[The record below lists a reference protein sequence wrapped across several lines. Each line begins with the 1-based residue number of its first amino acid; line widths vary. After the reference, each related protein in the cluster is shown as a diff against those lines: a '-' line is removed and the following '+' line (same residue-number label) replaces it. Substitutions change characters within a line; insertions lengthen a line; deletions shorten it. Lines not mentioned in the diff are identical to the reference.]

1 MKYLFFVHVVAFVSY
16 LVTYGLLYARNR
28 TEKLNRDLRLFL
40 LNLIGWV
47 ALEFTFFLEVSR
59 GRELLIWRLA
69 SVFWIPSVFWFLNFV
84 YRLTGRA
91 RDWLY
96 WFSLALAAVG
106 VVAYVG
112 TDLGL
117 SGYKRYA
124 WGVADEQG
132 PAYPVFIGV
141 VFFHAVVAISMM
153 VRHARVAGASR
164 GRALER
170 SLKLV
175 AAGAVA
181 TFGSAAMINV
191 VLPAISEIGPVPR
204 LASCST
210 VLLLPF
216 LDLAVLR
223 HGFLSVSVGQAVEEL
238 FEGLRDGVV
247 LLDRQGTA
255 RRANRAARELLGLGE
270 DEDAAPALEGL
281 LAGRPEGVDLHEVEV
296 GREGSERGRVLA
308 ISKTA
313 TRRRGIEFGAVV
325 TIHDLS
331 ERRRSEEV
339 LRRSRDELEERVA
352 ERARELRA
360 AQKMEV
366 IAAMAGGIAHDFN
379 NLLAA
384 IVGFASA
391 ARDDLDEEH
400 PNREDVEEILIA
412 AGRGREIVRQLLDFG
427 HGADIEPRRLD
438 LASVVRETLRLVE
451 VSLPPGVSLELDG
464 AGRGIFVH
472 GDAAQLHQVVMN
484 LCTNACQ
491 AMVRDGGELKV
502 SLRRVAPGHGECPP
516 ELEPGGYALLE
527 VRDEGEGIFP
537 EVRDHIFEP
546 FFTTRGGSGGT
557 GLGLATAM
565 RIVERHGGRLTAES
579 EPGRGS
585 LFGVYIPEVSSESP
599 EQAEADPPAVR
610 GDERILFVDD
620 KQQMVRMGRRLL
632 ESFGYSF
639 SGFTSPLEALSVFRR
654 RAEAF
659 DLAIVDL
666 KMPGMTGIE
675 LTAGLREVDPELPV
689 ILVSGNA
696 SPEDLDSA
704 RRAGVAAFLGK
715 PLAKRRLAEAVR
727 ELLDS
732 STRR

>member
-1 MKYLFFVHVVAFVSY
+1 MELFFFVHVVAFVSY

-47 ALEFTFFLEVSR
+47 ALEFTFFLEASR

-69 SVFWIPSVFWFLNFV
+69 SIFWIPSVFWFLNFV
-84 YRLTGRA
+84 YRLTGKA

-96 WFSLALAAVG
+96 WLSLALAALG
-106 VVAYVG
+106 VVAYIG

-117 SGYKRYA
+117 TGYTRHA
-124 WGVADEQG
+124 WGVVGEPG
-132 PAYPVFIGV
+132 PAYPIFVGV
-141 VFFHAVVAISMM
+141 PFFHAVGAIWMM
-153 VRHARVAGASR
+153 VRHARVSGASR
-164 GRALER
+164 GRTFER
-170 SLKLV
+170 SLKLI
-175 AAGAVA
+175 AAGGVA
-181 TFGSAAMINV
+181 TFGAAVMINV
-191 VLPAISEIGPVPR
+191 VLPSIPGIGPVPR
-204 LASCST
+204 LASCSA

-255 RRANRAARELLGLGE
+255 RRANRAARELLDL
-270 DEDAAPALEGL
+270 DEGDDAASALEEL
-281 LAGRPEGVDLHEVEV
+281 LAGRPEGVDLHEVKV
-296 GREGSERGRVLA
+296 GRDGSEQGRVLS

-313 TRRRGIEFGAVV
+313 TRRRGIEFGSVV
-325 TIHDLS
+325 TIHDLT
-331 ERRRSEEV
+331 ERRRFEEV

-352 ERARELRA
+352 ERARELRE

-366 IAAMAGGIAHDFN
+366 IGAMAGGIAHDFN

-412 AGRGREIVRQLLDFG
+412 AGRGRDIVRHLLDFG

-438 LASVVRETLRLVE
+438 LSSLARETLRLVE
-451 VSLPPGVSLELDG
+451 VSLPPGVSLDFDG
-464 AGRGIFVH
+464 AGREIFVY

-491 AMVRDGGELKV
+491 AMARSGGELKV
-502 SLRRVAPGHGECPP
+502 SLRRVSREDGECPP
-516 ELEPGGYALLE
+516 DLEPGGYGLLE
-527 VRDEGEGIFP
+527 VCDEGEGISA
-537 EVRDHIFEP
+537 ETMDRIFEP

-557 GLGLATAM
+557 GLGLATAV
-565 RIVERHGGRLTAES
+565 RIVEGHGGRLAVES

-585 LFGVYIPEVSSESP
+585 VFSVYIPEAGSESA
-599 EQAEADPPAVR
+599 EESEADLPAVR
-610 GDERILFVDD
+610 GDEKILFVDD

-632 ESFGYSF
+632 ESLGYSF
-639 SGFTSPLEALSVFRR
+639 AGFTSPSEALSVFRQ

-666 KMPGMTGIE
+666 RMPGMTGIE
-675 LTAGLREVDPELPV
+675 LAAGLREVEPELPV
-689 ILVSGNA
+689 VLVSGNA

-715 PLAKRRLAEAVR
+715 PLAKGRLAEAVR
-727 ELLDS
+727 ELLDR